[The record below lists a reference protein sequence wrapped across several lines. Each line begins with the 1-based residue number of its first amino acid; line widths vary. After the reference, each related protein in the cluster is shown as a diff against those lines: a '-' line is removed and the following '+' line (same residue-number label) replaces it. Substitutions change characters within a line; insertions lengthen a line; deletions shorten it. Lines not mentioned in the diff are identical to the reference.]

1 MPPHLHLIM
10 AHGRFNLHVT
20 DYISSIAGAA
30 EDDKHAIVWEG
41 AEGLFQSKHSMV
53 RFTEHSMVVSK
64 IPTANEIK
72 RTETNDFSLLD
83 TRAKRELLANI
94 HAELRARVG
103 LGEAETKPAPPTVTL
118 PAEESAPS
126 SNMKVHPT
134 LSLKVGEVLS
144 GTLLSPSMGSR
155 IFASRE
161 DGAISFAKATGK
173 PPRDAGGR
181 VTGPTPETITTLV
194 ASDPGKVAKR
204 HAMRVELLVEEL
216 YDRTAQ
222 AEGKSGKRGPL
233 AMIAGWMPFG
243 KGGFLRMRAQEHAKA
258 HIGEVNLYV
267 TNRGHLE
274 GSVDG
279 TRVAR
284 KSGPSWFGYRRKDP
298 SYELW
303 VTHSGVDITRNGM
316 LDWSIEAENKV

>member
-10 AHGRFNLHVT
+10 ANGRFNLHVT
-20 DYISSIAGAA
+20 DYIPSIAGAA
-30 EDDKHAIVWEG
+30 EEDKRTIIWEG
-41 AEGLFQSKHSMV
+41 AEGFFQSRNTMV
-53 RFTEHSMVVSK
+53 RFTEHSMIVSK

-72 RTETNDFSLLD
+72 GTEPDAFLLLD
-83 TRAKRELLANI
+83 ATPKREVLAKL
-94 HAELRARVG
+94 HAELHARAG
-103 LGEAETKPAPPTVTL
+103 LGEADKEPAPPTAAIADPVVHEATI
-118 PAEESAPS
+118 P
-126 SNMKVHPT
+126 VHPA

-144 GTLLSPSMGSR
+144 GTLMSPTMGSR

-161 DGAISFAKATGK
+161 DGAIVFAKATGE
-173 PPRDAGGR
+173 PPRDADGR

-204 HAMRVELLVEEL
+204 SAIHAELLAEEL
-216 YDRTAQ
+216 HERTAQ
-222 AEGKSGKRGPL
+222 AEGKSGKRGAL
-233 AMIAGWMPFG
+233 ATIAGWMPFG
-243 KGGFLRMRAQEHAKA
+243 KGGFLRRRAREHAKA
-258 HIGEVNLYV
+258 HMGEVNLYV

-284 KSGPSWFGYRRKDP
+284 KSGPSWFGYRAKDP

-303 VTHSGVDITRNGM
+303 VSHSGVEITRNGM